1 MTLIL
6 IPGLDGS
13 GKFFEPF
20 LEYYGRAHA
29 EVIPLP
35 QSGPQD
41 YAALTEYVSQRLP
54 RNKDYVLLGES
65 FGGAIA
71 ANLALSSLARLKGV
85 VFVAAFLSPPAWW
98 ATMLGLVLPLE
109 ATIPT
114 PLGRMILRVLLAGPQ
129 ASAETMRWVQS
140 VVGATPAGIIKARI
154 RAIRAMPPPRGK
166 TAIPALY
173 LGATGDNLIAAG
185 KFAEFS
191 RHFSDLKLLKLEAP
205 HLILPARAEDCA
217 KTIKQM
223 FPGLK

>member
-1 MTLIL
+1 MMLIL

-13 GKFFEPF
+13 GNFFEPF
-20 LEYYGRAHA
+20 LDHYGRAQA
-29 EVIPLP
+29 QVIPLP

-41 YAALTEYVSQRLP
+41 YAALTEYVLQHLP
-54 RNKDYVLLGES
+54 DNKDYVLLGES

-71 ANLALSSLARLKGV
+71 ANLALRNLPRLKGV

-98 ATMLGLVLPLE
+98 ATLLGLVLPLE

-114 PLGRMILRVLLAGPQ
+114 PLGRMLLRFLLAGPQ
-129 ASAETMRWVQS
+129 ASMQTMSWVQS
-140 VVGATPAGIIKARI
+140 VVGATPARIIKARI
-154 RAIRAMPPPRGK
+154 HAIRSMPAPRGK

-173 LGATGDNLIAAG
+173 LCASHDRLIAAG

-191 RHFSDLKLLKLEAP
+191 RHFSDLKLLKLESP
-205 HLILPARAEDCA
+205 HLILPARPEDCA
-217 KTIKQM
+217 KAIRRM